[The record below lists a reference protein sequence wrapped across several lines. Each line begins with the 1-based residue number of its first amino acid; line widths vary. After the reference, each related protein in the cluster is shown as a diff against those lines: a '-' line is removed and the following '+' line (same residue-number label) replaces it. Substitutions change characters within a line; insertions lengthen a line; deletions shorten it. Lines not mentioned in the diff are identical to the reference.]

1 MKRQLAENKNPRACK
16 LTEYKLQRHEEHKQ
30 QSNVKHKEQRYG
42 LGTDVKNAYEWTKR
56 LGQTVRSEKHK
67 ENTTG
72 HTGD

>member
-42 LGTDVKNAYEWTKR
+42 LGTDVKNAYEWTKIR
-56 LGQTVRSEKHK
+56 ANRK
-67 ENTTG
+67 E
-72 HTGD
+72 